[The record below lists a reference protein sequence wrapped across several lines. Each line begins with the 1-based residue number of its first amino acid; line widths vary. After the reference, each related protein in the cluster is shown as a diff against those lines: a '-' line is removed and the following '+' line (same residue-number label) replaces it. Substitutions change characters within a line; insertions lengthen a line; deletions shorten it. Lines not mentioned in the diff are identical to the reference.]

1 MEAKE
6 ELFLFQK
13 RARIARTVYSLCK
26 SPYQECYASKVFQ
39 YLPDINQMSTVHDAI
54 LVFEECGWIERSDQD
69 GRIKPIKL
77 TDEGEK
83 IFGELER
90 FLEVLGW

>member
-39 YLPDINQMSTVHDAI
+39 YLPDINSMHTVHDAI
-54 LVFEECGWIERSDQD
+54 QGFEECGWIERVDQD
-69 GRIKPIKL
+69 GRVKPIKL
-77 TDEGEK
+77 TEEGEK

-90 FLEVLGW
+90 FLDVLGW